1 MGDVF
6 PDRSTFRFLW
16 IVVGVVEV
24 VDEMDDDMAAA
35 FRKMAA
41 LPMVVAPRN
50 CLLFVKYRY

>member
-1 MGDVF
+1 MDDVL

-16 IVVGVVEV
+16 IVVGVLEV

-41 LPMVVAPRN
+41 LPMVVAPRDFY
-50 CLLFVKYRY
+50 L